1 MDEQTY
7 TIGELAEAAGVTPR
21 TIRYYTAEGLLP
33 PPDARGKYAL
43 YGPEHLL
50 RLRLIA
56 RLKEAYLPLG
66 EIRARLA
73 GLTPGELAA
82 LAEAPEPSSSAAD
95 YVAQVIAARGQPR
108 ALAERAP
115 GYAATPAPRAEAGG
129 RIAERRV
136 APMLGYAAPARGG
149 AHHAAPATEQV
160 ADERWQRIPLA
171 PGIELHVREPAPPEV
186 RRALAQLVAQ
196 ARALLRD
203 EGDAAL
209 GDHASGGHDR

>member
-1 MDEQTY
+1 MDEKAY

-73 GLTPGELAA
+73 GLAPDTLAA
-82 LAEAPEPSSSAAD
+82 MAEAPAPSRAAD
-95 YVAQVIAARGQPR
+95 YAAQVLASSRQAR
-108 ALAERAP
+108 ALAERGP
-115 GYAATPAPRAEAGG
+115 GYTAPLAPRAEAGG
-129 RIAERRV
+129 RVPEWRGSPA
-136 APMLGYAAPARGG
+136 LGYAVPASEGAHADAPAGE
-149 AHHAAPATEQV
+149 HV
-160 ADERWQRIPLA
+160 AGERWEHIALA
-171 PGIELHVREPAPPEV
+171 PGVELHVRESATPRI
-186 RRALAQLVAQ
+186 RRAVAELVAQ
-196 ARALLRD
+196 ARALLAE
-203 EGDAAL
+203 EG
-209 GDHASGGHDR
+209 